1 MADWL
6 NLQIIAVLGLA
17 AVFGGMLFFSGLMAP
32 LIFTQ
37 LPGDIAGGF
46 IRRVFPWYY
55 VVIGGLSLITYLC
68 MITIAGPIAW
78 ETMALF
84 MVVAGFVYA
93 RQWLMP
99 RINRARDAATAGD
112 QSARKR
118 FDRLHRSS
126 VAINGIQLLIVTIVL
141 IRLVA

>member
-6 NLQIIAVLGLA
+6 NFQTFAVLGLA

-32 LIFTQ
+32 MIFTQ
-37 LPGDIAGGF
+37 LPADVAGRF

-55 VVIGGLSLITYLC
+55 LVIGCVSLIAFLC
-68 MITIAGPIAW
+68 MSAVTGPIAW
-78 ETMALF
+78 ETFALLI
-84 MVVAGFVYA
+84 VVIGFVYA

-112 QSARKR
+112 QSAHHR

-126 VAINGIQLLIVTIVL
+126 VMINGVQLLIVTIVL
-141 IRLVA
+141 IRMVA

>member
-1 MADWL
+1 MVDWL
-6 NLQIIAVLGLA
+6 NFQTFAVLGLA

-37 LPGDIAGGF
+37 LPADTAGNF

-55 VVIGGLSLITYLC
+55 LSIGCASLLALLC
-68 MITIAGPIAW
+68 MLAFRGTTAW
-78 ETMALF
+78 EIIALVI
-84 MVVAGFVYA
+84 VVAGFVFA

-99 RINRARDAATAGD
+99 RINRARDAANDGD
-112 QSARKR
+112 KSAHHR

-126 VAINGIQLLIVTIVL
+126 VMINGVQLLLVTIVL